1 MDPLIEEQA
10 SGKDIEEVSPKAP
23 PARRPW
29 REPVE
34 IVPEQGSREAGE
46 GDREW
51 AGGEATGIAGGGM
64 PEAAGQAED
73 PGTDTDLTL
82 PPVKKRIEI

>member
-10 SGKDIEEVSPKAP
+10 SRKDLDDVSPEAP

-29 REPVE
+29 REPVQ
-34 IVPEQGSREAGE
+34 IVPESGSREAGE

-73 PGTDTDLTL
+73 PGTDTDITL
-82 PPVKKRIEI
+82 PPIKKRIKL

>member
-10 SGKDIEEVSPKAP
+10 SGKDIDETSAEAP

-29 REPVE
+29 REPVQV
-34 IVPEQGSREAGE
+34 VPEPGSREAGE

-51 AGGEATGIAGGGM
+51 AGGEATGMAGSGM

-73 PGTDTDLTL
+73 PGTDTDITL
-82 PPVKKRIEI
+82 PPVKKRIRL